1 LDYPKLLLGLRSVLS
16 NVQPDLI
23 HAGPVQQSA
32 FMPAILGFQPLVTMS
47 WGSDLLIRARQGIG
61 RWIAAYTLRHSQV
74 LVGDCQAVRSAAIG
88 LGMPEERIVIFPW
101 GVNLSHFSPGE
112 GGELQSELGWEHN
125 FVLLSTRAFERV
137 YDVETLFR
145 AFAIASRQVPRLRL
159 LALGQGSL
167 ESKLRT
173 IVRDSGIENRVH
185 FAGQVDH
192 GDLPKYYRA
201 AQLFISASPVDGSPV
216 SLLEAMSCGLP
227 VLVSDIPGNREWV
240 EPGSNGWLFP
250 TGTDAVLAETIVRL
264 NNDPIELDQF
274 GRAGRKVAEERANWQ
289 RNSKRLLGAYE
300 LATSEAPGK

>member
-1 LDYPKLLLGLRSVLS
+1 LDYPRLLVGLRNVL
-16 NVQPDLI
+16 NNLQPDLI

-32 FMPAILGFQPLVTMS
+32 FMTAILGFHPLVTMS

-61 RWIAAYTLRHSQV
+61 RWTASYTLRHSQV

-88 LGMPEERIVIFPW
+88 LGMPEDRIVIFPW
-101 GVNLSHFSPGE
+101 GVNLSHFSPGD

-145 AFAIASRQVPRLRL
+145 AFAIASRRAPRLRL

-173 IVRDSGIENRVH
+173 MVRDSGLGSRVH

-192 GDLPKYYRA
+192 EDLPKYYRT
-201 AQLFISASPVDGSPV
+201 AQLYISASTVDGSSV

-250 TGTDAVLAETIVRL
+250 TGNDEALAEVIVHL
-264 NNDPIELDQF
+264 NSDQIELDQI
-274 GRAGRKVAEERANWQ
+274 GRAGRKVAEKRANWQ
-289 RNSKRLLGAYE
+289 RNSKRLLEAYE
-300 LATSEAPGK
+300 LATSEAPGR